1 MEAMEAIQ
9 REWDNLLRWE
19 AEAGD
24 GHPEN
29 RVAAVAENVDD
40 DHHHDDHDGDDES
53 AVAAATAASSD
64 KRGVAFGGA
73 EERLISPRDGSDACP
88 FAAWMIPDIPA

>member
-1 MEAMEAIQ
+1 MEALEAFG
-9 REWDNLLRWE
+9 RGWHNLLRGG

-40 DHHHDDHDGDDES
+40 DDHDHDDHDGDDEC
-53 AVAAATAASSD
+53 AVASTAAS
-64 KRGVAFGGA
+64 
-73 EERLISPRDGSDACP
+73 
-88 FAAWMIPDIPA
+88 